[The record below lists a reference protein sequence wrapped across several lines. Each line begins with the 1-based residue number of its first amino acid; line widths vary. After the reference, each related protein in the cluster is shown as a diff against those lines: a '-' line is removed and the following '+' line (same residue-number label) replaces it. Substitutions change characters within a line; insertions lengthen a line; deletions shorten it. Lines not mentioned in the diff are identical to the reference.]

1 MKRGPVP
8 CSASINDFINNAIKN
23 ELKKVAGILT
33 MEQTK
38 SASEVLAL
46 IERKYFRGAGLDKA
60 SRTEGDERRAYRLE
74 QVERLLTKENA
85 GALWAMYL
93 SDEFW
98 TADEGRNPISE
109 DNLLMTLAGQRTLTD
124 REMARL
130 RLILE
135 IAGLCHD
142 LALHFTF
149 DLNEAFG
156 IKSNNMLGYSDF
168 GVSNKQLVEWLTTTA
183 YEQIAMHTAYIM
195 KKEAICVYEFGHY
208 LPAQDGLA
216 ELFSSEYGQLIRS
229 PQYTKIPPRRYVSII
244 LDAMLAIKRHW
255 QRGRRLK
262 LRPDLVMLHDE
273 IYGVVPRQFD
283 KGVLQAAQELYDYM
297 DKELCGRFVTKD
309 FKPWDE
315 QPESFKQFVSDQL
328 ERFADKVRE
337 VRSKYLAEGWVRDD
351 SLEFAYLMEHA
362 QRCGDGWWREE
373 DDAL

>member
-1 MKRGPVP
+1 MELTRTAREMLAQIDK
-8 CSASINDFINNAIKN
+8 DFF
-23 ELKKVAGILT
+23 
-33 MEQTK
+33 
-38 SASEVLAL
+38 S
-46 IERKYFRGAGLDKA
+46 GAGLAEA
-60 SRTEGDERRAYRLE
+60 SRLGGDERRAYRLA
-74 QVERLLTKENA
+74 QVERLLTEKYGGSLLAEH
-85 GALWAMYL
+85 L
-93 SDEFW
+93 SDMFW
-98 TADEGRNPISE
+98 TADEGRVQYEKNPSP
-109 DNLLMTLAGQRTLTD
+109 LLSLEKQQELTD
-124 REMARL
+124 REMSQL

-149 DLNEAFG
+149 DLNETFG

-168 GVSNKQLVEWLTTTA
+168 GVSNKQLVEWIRTSE

-195 KKEAICVYEFGHY
+195 KKNAIGVYEYGHY
-208 LPAQDGLA
+208 LPAQDELA
-216 ELFSSEYGQLIRS
+216 ELFSSEYGQLIRR
-229 PQYTKIPPRRYVSII
+229 PQDTQMPPRSYVNTI
-244 LDAMLAIKRHW
+244 LDAMLAIERHW

-262 LRPDLVMLHDE
+262 LRPDLVILHDE

-297 DKELCGRFVTKD
+297 DRELYGRFVTKD

-328 ERFADKVRE
+328 GRFANKVRE
-337 VRSKYLAEGWVRDD
+337 VRSKYLAEGWVKDD

-362 QRCGDGWWREE
+362 QRCGHGWWREE